1 MGTRILTILL
11 AVSLGFNVFCTVG
24 SLHNKK
30 MRRLAHSPQG
40 RWELMAKELDLTE
53 EQYQRLQQRHQR
65 MGPKR
70 QTFLAELIKNK
81 PDQKLLESFALERIA
96 LMQEFMSDLSPEQK
110 QKFVEMINQRFS
122 LSRGTGTGPPAK

>member
-1 MGTRILTILL
+1 MATKILSILL

-30 MRRLAHSPQG
+30 MMRLAHSPQG

-53 EQYQRLQQRHQR
+53 EQYQRLQQRRQR

-70 QTFLAELIKNK
+70 QDFLDELIKDE
-81 PDQKLLESFALERIA
+81 PDQKLLERLALEKLA
-96 LMQEFMSDLSPEQK
+96 LRQEFMSDLTLEQR
-110 QKFVEMINQRFS
+110 QKFVKMINKRFS
-122 LSRGTGTGPPAK
+122 LSRRTDTGRPAK